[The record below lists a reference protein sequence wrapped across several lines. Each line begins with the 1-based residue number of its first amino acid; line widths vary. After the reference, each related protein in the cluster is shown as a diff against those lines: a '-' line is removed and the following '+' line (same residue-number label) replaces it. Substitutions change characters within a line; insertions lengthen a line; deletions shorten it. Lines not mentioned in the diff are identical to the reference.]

1 MYTFLNPPYSVS
13 WVQPE
18 QFFNPWPYVWSVFA
32 FNSAL
37 YIHTVFVWQDGNLP
51 SGESF
56 VRQFLYGQQF
66 FQEEF
71 GAISPI
77 FWLPDTFGYSAQL
90 PQIAVKSG
98 MKYFLSQ
105 KLSWSLT
112 NTFPVCLWSSVVL
125 KYTVVWTAFLLCIMQ
140 HTSFFW
146 EGLDGTRWLRKLVLV
161 QQYSLVVWQ

>member
-1 MYTFLNPPYSVS
+1 M
-13 WVQPE
+13 
-18 QFFNPWPYVWSVFA
+18 
-32 FNSAL
+32 
-37 YIHTVFVWQDGNLP
+37 
-51 SGESF
+51 
-56 VRQFLYGQQF
+56 RQFLYGQQF

-125 KYTVVWTAFLLCIMQ
+125 KYVHCCVNSLSTLYHAAHFFLLGRLGWHQVITQTCLSVTVFVSSLAITI
-140 HTSFFW
+140 HCVHAHLVISDSLLAFH
-146 EGLDGTRWLRKLVLV
+146 LVLTYTPLPLV
-161 QQYSLVVWQ
+161 YHIGSSPISLLLTLTTQMEVYKM